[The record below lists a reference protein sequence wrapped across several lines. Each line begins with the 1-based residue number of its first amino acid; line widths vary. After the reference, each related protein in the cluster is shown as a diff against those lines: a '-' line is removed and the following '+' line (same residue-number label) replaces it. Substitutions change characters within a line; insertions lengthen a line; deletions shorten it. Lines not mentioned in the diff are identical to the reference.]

1 MEVNILTAEFKRNKV
16 VSCRESHLVS
26 TVQERVLLSTTV
38 HDAYFL
44 VHSVAIS
51 EYFVLSDLYNLAISG
66 TRGSSG
72 LGSVS
77 SEVMDNS
84 TEKKRYT
91 MIR

>member
-38 HDAYFL
+38 HIAYCL
-44 VHSVAIS
+44 VHSVAVLQ
-51 EYFVLSDLYNLAISG
+51 YCDLSDLYILAISG
-66 TRGSSG
+66 TKGSSG

-77 SEVMDNS
+77 SEQMDNS